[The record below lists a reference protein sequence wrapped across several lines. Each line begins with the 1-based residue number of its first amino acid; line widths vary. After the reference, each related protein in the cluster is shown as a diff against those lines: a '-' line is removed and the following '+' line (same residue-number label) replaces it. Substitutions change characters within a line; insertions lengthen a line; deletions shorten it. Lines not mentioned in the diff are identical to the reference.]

1 MKIKSHFR
9 YVYFCSK
16 NVYFITHKVLVVP
29 KFITLILNW
38 NTNNLYTYMT
48 GTTYCRN
55 EKKIA
60 SYNK

>member
-38 NTNNLYTYMT
+38 NTNNLYTYD
-48 GTTYCRN
+48 RN
-55 EKKIA
+55 NILSQREKNCII
-60 SYNK
+60 